1 MAFAIS
7 SGHSQ
12 LRILFQRGL
21 IVCKTSI
28 GLISMRM
35 NLPKANGNK
44 SVTRAN

>member
-21 IVCKTSI
+21 IVCKKLFEVSI
-28 GLISMRM
+28 DEQAGSL
-35 NLPKANGNK
+35 
-44 SVTRAN
+44 